1 MQADGWY
8 VSSTDGNIAPVSV
21 EVKVP
26 FGIRFMCRFSAFGM
40 NLKDF
45 GFDKILDWSVGD
57 GNECL
62 CSVNFV
68 SVVPNGFRI
77 IFIKGYLIII
87 KVQRKGYL
95 CTSLFCPK
103 IRTENYSLNE
113 TSSFY
118 TPTLPCPIL
127 SFHLHDLVRTL
138 TKSVVD

>member
-8 VSSTDGNIAPVSV
+8 VSSTVGNIAPVSV

-62 CSVNFV
+62 YSVNFV
-68 SVVPNGFRI
+68 SVG
-77 IFIKGYLIII
+77 LE
-87 KVQRKGYL
+87 L
-95 CTSLFCPK
+95 
-103 IRTENYSLNE
+103 YS
-113 TSSFY
+113 
-118 TPTLPCPIL
+118 
-127 SFHLHDLVRTL
+127 
-138 TKSVVD
+138 